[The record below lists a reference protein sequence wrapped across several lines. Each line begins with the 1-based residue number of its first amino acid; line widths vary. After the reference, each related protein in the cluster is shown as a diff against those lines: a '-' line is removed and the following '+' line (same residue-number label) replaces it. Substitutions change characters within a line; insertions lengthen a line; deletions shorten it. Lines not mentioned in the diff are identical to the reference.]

1 MYHGVID
8 VYKEPGFTSHDVVA
22 KLRGILRQKRIGHS
36 GTLDPAA
43 EGVLLVCLGQ
53 GTRLADMMTDQD
65 KTYEAVLLLGV
76 ETDTQDMTG
85 QVLSRHPV
93 QVTEEEVRQKAA
105 SFVGRYEQVP
115 PMYSALKV
123 NGKKL
128 YQLARAGKEIERKAR
143 PVEILA
149 LTVDWVDLPRAGL
162 TVTCSKGT
170 YIRTL
175 CHDLGQALGCGGAME
190 HLKRTRVGRFGWQE
204 AYTLSQIEALR
215 DAGRIGEIVVPIEEM
230 FDGPKAVARPE
241 GDRLVMN
248 GNPVREV
255 DFAFVVESAGRE
267 RSDRQHEQSEGG
279 QHMQVQGEQA
289 DLRVRLPKKGLVRVY
304 SSRQEF
310 LGVYEYDQDRDWWK
324 PKKMFPRET

>member
-8 VYKEPGFTSHDVVA
+8 IYKEPGFTSHDVVA

-43 EGVLLVCLGQ
+43 EGVLPVCLGQ
-53 GTRLADMMTDQD
+53 GTRLADMMADRD

-93 QVTEEEVRQKAA
+93 DVTEEEVRQKAA
-105 SFVGRYEQVP
+105 SFVGRYEQIP

-128 YQLARAGKEIERKAR
+128 YELARAGKEVERKAR

-149 LTVDWVDLPRAGL
+149 LSVDWVDLPRAGL

-190 HLKRTRVGRFGWQE
+190 HLKRTRVGRFSWQE

-215 DAGRIGEIVVPIEEM
+215 DEGRIGEILIPIEEM
-230 FDGPKAVARPE
+230 FHGPKAIASPM
-241 GDRLVMN
+241 GDKLVLN
-248 GNPVREV
+248 GNPVRER
-255 DFAFVVESAGRE
+255 DFACVEEADTFQEGPE
-267 RSDRQHEQSEGG
+267 HTEQAAG
-279 QHMQVQGEQA
+279 QHRQIQA
-289 DLRVRLPKKGLVRVY
+289 PPRVRLPKKGLVRVY
-304 SSRQEF
+304 SSRREF
-310 LGVYEYDQDRDWWK
+310 LGVYEYDGSRDWWR
-324 PKKMFPRET
+324 PKKMFPRETEGL